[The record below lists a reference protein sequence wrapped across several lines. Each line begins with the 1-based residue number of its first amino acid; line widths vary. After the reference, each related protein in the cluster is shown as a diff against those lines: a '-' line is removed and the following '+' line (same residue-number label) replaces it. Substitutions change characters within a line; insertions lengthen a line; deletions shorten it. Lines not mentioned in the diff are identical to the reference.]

1 MENTQIHS
9 TDLKRRILV
18 QIPDLQAH
26 KEGRD
31 VLLAFDKDIACA
43 LQQATK
49 TLSSDDDAMIL
60 SKAAEVIRRDINN
73 HKLTEFDGTFGENC

>member
-1 MENTQIHS
+1 MRLGVENTQIHS
-9 TDLKRRILV
+9 TDLKKRILA

-31 VLLAFDKDIACA
+31 VLLAFDMDIACA
-43 LQQATK
+43 LQQGTK

-60 SKAAEVIRRDINN
+60 
-73 HKLTEFDGTFGENC
+73 